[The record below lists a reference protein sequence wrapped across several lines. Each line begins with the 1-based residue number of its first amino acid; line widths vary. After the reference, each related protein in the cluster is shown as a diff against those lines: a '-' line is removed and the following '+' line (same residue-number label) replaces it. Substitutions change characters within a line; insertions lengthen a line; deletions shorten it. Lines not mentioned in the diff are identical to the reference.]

1 MTQSRDTHQSPAAE
15 TNGFAE
21 GTEFAEFAENAGN
34 AEKAAAERS
43 DESAVAASREREI
56 ASEQR
61 IVELAYSELDRQLA
75 DAKRSLAATEAGG
88 VGGTHQSAGRGTP
101 TPRTTRA

>member
-21 GTEFAEFAENAGN
+21 GTEFAENAGN

-75 DAKRSLAATEAGG
+75 DAKRSLAATEAAWAAP
-88 VGGTHQSAGRGTP
+88 TSPAGRGTP

>member
-21 GTEFAEFAENAGN
+21 GTEFAENAGN

-75 DAKRSLAATEAGG
+75 DAKRSLAPTAPGAVAGERKAGG
-88 VGGTHQSAGRGTP
+88 
-101 TPRTTRA
+101 